1 MLDTEIIA
9 KAISKANGGK
19 QAYIFQFEDG
29 TYFGLNKYKVKNK
42 RSALRL
48 VDPDYFKKQYPAE
61 EINVIPVPMR

>member
-9 KAISKANGGK
+9 KAISNANKGK

-29 TYFGLNKYKVKNK
+29 TYFGQNKYKVKTK

-48 VDPDYFKKQYPAE
+48 VDPDYFKKHYPE
-61 EINVIPVPMR
+61 EEVTVISVLTR

>member
-9 KAISKANGGK
+9 KAISKANEGK

-29 TYFGLNKYKVKNK
+29 TYFGQNKYKVKTK

-48 VDPDYFKKQYPAE
+48 IDPDYFKKHYPE
-61 EINVIPVPMR
+61 EEVTVISVLTR